1 MDKIGIICSGD
12 LKDRVLRDERLNPK
26 LEGIKYAIGHFLDIL
41 L

>member
-1 MDKIGIICSGD
+1 MDKIGIICSAD

-26 LEGIKYAIGHFLDIL
+26 REGIKYVIDHFFDIL